1 MPRRQR
7 ACVRHFPLDNGN
19 GVLKTRAHGGFDR
32 AFSKERQRMFDLT
45 GKVALVTGGSRGIGR
60 AAAVALAKQGAQV
73 VINYVSNEGA
83 AREVADAITAAGG
96 KAEIVQFDVA
106 SGDAAEKAIAEVA
119 KRLGRLD
126 ILVCSAGI
134 SIDGLLLRL
143 KDEDFDRILS
153 VNVKGS
159 VGCARAATKVMMRAK
174 TGRVIFLSS
183 VVGEMGNAGQTAYS
197 ASKAALLGVTK
208 SMARELSSRSITVN
222 AITPGFI
229 DTDMTGALTDEQ
241 KASINANIPLGRTG
255 KPEEIAAAVVYLA
268 SDEAGY
274 ITGQTLRVN
283 GGMYM

>member
-1 MPRRQR
+1 
-7 ACVRHFPLDNGN
+7 
-19 GVLKTRAHGGFDR
+19 
-32 AFSKERQRMFDLT
+32 MFDLT

-60 AAAVALAKQGAQV
+60 AASLALAKRGAHV

-83 AREVADAITAAGG
+83 AREVADVIQAAGG
-96 KAEIVQFDVA
+96 KAEIVQFDVG
-106 SGDAAEKAIAEVA
+106 SGDAAEKAIADVA

-126 ILVCSAGI
+126 VLVCSAGI

-153 VNVKGS
+153 VNVKGA
-159 VGCARAATKVMMRAK
+159 VACARAATKVMMRAR

-197 ASKAALLGVTK
+197 ASKAALLGVAK
-208 SMARELSSRSITVN
+208 SMARELASRSITVN

-241 KASINANIPLGRTG
+241 KASINSAIPLGRTG

-268 SDEAGY
+268 SDEAAY
-274 ITGQTLRVN
+274 VTGQALRVN

>member
-1 MPRRQR
+1 
-7 ACVRHFPLDNGN
+7 
-19 GVLKTRAHGGFDR
+19 
-32 AFSKERQRMFDLT
+32 MFDLT

-60 AAAVALAKQGAQV
+60 AASLALAKRGAHV

-83 AREVADAITAAGG
+83 AREVAELIQGGGG
-96 KAEIVQFDVA
+96 KAELVQFDVGN
-106 SGDAAEKAIAEVA
+106 SDAAEKAIAEVA

-126 ILVCSAGI
+126 VLVCSAGI

-153 VNVKGS
+153 INVKGA
-159 VGCARAATKVMMRAK
+159 VACARAATKVMMRAR

-208 SMARELSSRSITVN
+208 SMARELASRSITVN

-229 DTDMTGALTDEQ
+229 DTDMTGALTEEQ
-241 KASINANIPLGRTG
+241 KASINSAIPLGRTG

-268 SDEAGY
+268 SDEAAY
-274 ITGQTLRVN
+274 VTGQALRVN

>member
-1 MPRRQR
+1 
-7 ACVRHFPLDNGN
+7 
-19 GVLKTRAHGGFDR
+19 
-32 AFSKERQRMFDLT
+32 MFDLT

-60 AAAVALAKQGAQV
+60 SAAIALAKRGAHV
-73 VINYVSNEGA
+73 VINYVSNEAA
-83 AREVADAITAAGG
+83 AREVADLIQAAGG
-96 KAEIVQFDVA
+96 KAELVQFDVGN
-106 SGDAAEKAIAEVA
+106 SESAEKSIAEVA

-126 ILVCSAGI
+126 VLVCSAGI

-143 KDEDFDRILS
+143 KDDDFDRILS
-153 VNVKGS
+153 INVKGA
-159 VGCARAATKVMMRAK
+159 VACARAATKVMMRARI
-174 TGRVIFLSS
+174 GRVIFLSS

-208 SMARELSSRSITVN
+208 SMARELASRSITVN

-241 KASINANIPLGRTG
+241 RASINSSIPLGRTG

-268 SDEAGY
+268 SDEAAY
-274 ITGQTLRVN
+274 ITGQALRVN

>member
-1 MPRRQR
+1 
-7 ACVRHFPLDNGN
+7 
-19 GVLKTRAHGGFDR
+19 
-32 AFSKERQRMFDLT
+32 MFDLT

-60 AAAVALAKQGAQV
+60 AAAVALAQQGAQV

-83 AREVADAITAAGG
+83 AREVAEQIQAAGG
-96 KAEIVQFDVA
+96 KAEIVQFDVG
-106 SGDAAEKAIAEVA
+106 SSEAAEKAVAEVA

-126 ILVCSAGI
+126 VLVCSAGI
-134 SIDGLLLRL
+134 AIDGLLLRL
-143 KDEDFDRILS
+143 KDEDFDRILA
-153 VNVKGS
+153 VNVKGA
-159 VGCARAATKVMMRAK
+159 VACARAATKVMMRAK

-183 VVGEMGNAGQTAYS
+183 VVGEMGNAGQTAYA

-208 SMARELSSRSITVN
+208 SMARELSSRFITVN

-241 KASINANIPLGRTG
+241 KTAINQNIPLGRTG
-255 KPEEIAAAVVYLA
+255 KPEEIAAAIVYLA
-268 SDEAGY
+268 SDEAAY